1 MDKDYLIEKWLKDE
15 LTDAEKQAFNQLD
28 EADFNQFIV
37 DNAKSF
43 KASNFS
49 KIDNFNIFKAN
60 YNSQKVTVKK
70 LNWWSPLIKIA
81 SVLVI
86 TLGVYFAFFNNP
98 ETLYKTIAS
107 EKISVE
113 LPDQSKVELNA
124 QSSIAFNSKNWKN
137 NRAVKLQGEA
147 YFKVAKGNVFDVVTT
162 QGKVIV
168 VGTQFNVKQRD
179 NYFEVKCFEGI
190 VNVTANDIS
199 KQLAAGETF
208 QLLNG
213 QFSEGKTRTSSPKW
227 IDNMSE
233 FEAIP
238 FKEVLAELE
247 RQYNIQIAIKVVA
260 IDRLFTGSFTHNN
273 LENALKA
280 VTQPMNMT
288 YELNTSNLVI
298 IHEANN

>member
-1 MDKDYLIEKWLKDE
+1 MDKDYLIEKWLKNE
-15 LTDAEKQAFNQLD
+15 LTEAEKQSFSKLDDAEFN
-28 EADFNQFIV
+28 EYIV
-37 DNAKSF
+37 DNAKLF
-43 KASNFS
+43 KASQNS
-49 KIDNFNIFKAN
+49 KIEDFKTFKTR
-60 YNSQKVTVKK
+60 YYSQNTPVKQ

-81 SVLVI
+81 SVMVI
-86 TLGVYFAFFNNP
+86 TLGLYFVFFNNP
-98 ETLYKTIAS
+98 ETLFETVAS
-107 EKISVE
+107 EKISIE
-113 LPDQSKVELNA
+113 LPDLSKVELNA

-137 NRAVKLQGEA
+137 NRALKLHGEA
-147 YFKVAKGNVFDVVTT
+147 FFKVAKGSVFDVKTKQGVVT
-162 QGKVIV
+162 V

-190 VNVTANDIS
+190 VKVAANDIS

-213 QFSEGKTRTSSPKW
+213 QFSEGKTKASSPKW

-238 FKEVLAELE
+238 FKEVLAEIE
-247 RQYNIQIAIKVVA
+247 RQYNIQITVKTVD
-260 IDRLFTGSFTHNN
+260 IDRLFTGSFIHNN

-280 VTQPMNMT
+280 VTQPMNMI
-288 YELNTSNLVI
+288 YELNTPNLVI

>member
-1 MDKDYLIEKWLKDE
+1 MDKNYLIEKWLKNE
-15 LTDAEKQAFNQLD
+15 LTEAEKQSFSKLDDAEFNQ
-28 EADFNQFIV
+28 NII
-37 DNAKSF
+37 DNAIHF
-43 KASNFS
+43 KASHHA
-49 KIDNFNIFKAN
+49 KINDFNTFKTH
-60 YNSQKVTVKK
+60 YDSQNTPIKK

-113 LPDQSKVELNA
+113 LPDESKVELNA

-147 YFKVAKGNVFDVVTT
+147 YFKVAKGNVFDVITT
-162 QGKVIV
+162 QGKVTV
-168 VGTQFNVKQRD
+168 VGTQFNVKQRE

-190 VNVTANDIS
+190 VKVIANDMT
-199 KQLAAGETF
+199 KQLVAGETF

-213 QFSEGKTRTSSPKW
+213 RLSEGKTNASGPKW
-227 IDNMSE
+227 MDNMSE

-238 FKEVLAELE
+238 FKQVLAELE
-247 RQYNIQIAIKVVA
+247 RQYNIQITIESVD
-260 IDRLFTGSFTHNN
+260 IDRLFTGGFMHTN

-280 VTQPMNMT
+280 VTQPMNVT
-288 YELNTSNLVI
+288 FELNTSNMVI
-298 IHEANN
+298 IHGTNN